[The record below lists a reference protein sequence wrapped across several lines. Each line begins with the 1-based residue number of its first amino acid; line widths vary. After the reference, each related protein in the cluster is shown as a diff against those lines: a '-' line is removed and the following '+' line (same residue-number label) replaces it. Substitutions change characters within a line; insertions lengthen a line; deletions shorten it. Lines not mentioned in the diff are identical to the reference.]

1 MKRRE
6 LLKLGAVATAATTLP
21 FEVGCA
27 VPPQAATTT
36 RSPTA
41 PTDFLAKLDGQLAS
55 MAGADFVHRFI
66 RDQMKTE
73 PTQQQQAKLHES
85 DAMFRR
91 MLRTLLITQGF
102 RDEPAE
108 TQFDPAVQARMFDHM
123 DEVGS
128 TVFEVLD
135 MIGSLS
141 AEHRVK
147 LKNTLKA
154 QPDLPMAIAEAIDAQ
169 ASRAGVSGK
178 RRLQLR
184 QMMMTATFRLRHG
197 DPNTL
202 IDEYVAKVER
212 VRVSG
217 SADAKAL
224 DLAQKMGERAF
235 WKYQQHLAQDGGT
248 QPTTPATPAPVP
260 AGADPAAVDA
270 APPPPPPPS
279 AMRPPGSVAPAPM
292 QPLPPVKPK
301 HEGARPGTGAMH
313 AAGYMMGIGV
323 VTFGI
328 SAALVD
334 SSDAFLIGLTVGALL
349 FAIGLVTLI
358 VGAIIYSANDDW

>member
-6 LLKLGAVATAATTLP
+6 LLKLGAVATAASQLP
-21 FEVGCA
+21 LEAGCV

-41 PTDFLAKLDGQLAS
+41 PADFLAKLDGQLAS
-55 MAGADFVHRFI
+55 MDGADFVHRFM

-73 PTQQQQAKLHES
+73 PTPKQQAKLQES

-102 RDEPAE
+102 RDEQPE

-128 TVFEVLD
+128 TVFEVSD

-224 DLAQKMGERAF
+224 DLAQ
-235 WKYQQHLAQDGGT
+235 
-248 QPTTPATPAPVP
+248 
-260 AGADPAAVDA
+260 
-270 APPPPPPPS
+270 
-279 AMRPPGSVAPAPM
+279 
-292 QPLPPVKPK
+292 
-301 HEGARPGTGAMH
+301 
-313 AAGYMMGIGV
+313 
-323 VTFGI
+323 
-328 SAALVD
+328 
-334 SSDAFLIGLTVGALL
+334 
-349 FAIGLVTLI
+349 
-358 VGAIIYSANDDW
+358 

>member
-6 LLKLGAVATAATTLP
+6 LLKLGAVATAATQLP
-21 FEVGCA
+21 FETGCA
-27 VPPQAATTT
+27 LPPQAATT

-55 MAGADFVHRFI
+55 MDGADFVHRFM
-66 RDQMKTE
+66 RGQMNTE
-73 PTQQQQAKLHES
+73 PTPKQQAKLQES

-102 RDEPAE
+102 RDEQPE

-128 TVFEVLD
+128 TVFEVSD

-248 QPTTPATPAPVP
+248 QPTTPAAAAPY
-260 AGADPAAVDA
+260 DPA
-270 APPPPPPPS
+270 APPPPPPPM
-279 AMRPPGSVAPAPM
+279 APPGSVAPMPM
-292 QPLPPVKPK
+292 RPLPPAKEK

-328 SAALVD
+328 SLALVD

-358 VGAIIYSANDDW
+358 VGAIIYASNDDW

>member
-6 LLKLGAVATAATTLP
+6 LLKLGAVATAATQLP
-21 FEVGCA
+21 LDAGCV
-27 VPPQAATTT
+27 VPPAATTT

-41 PTDFLAKLDGQLAS
+41 PADFLAKLDGQLAGVD
-55 MAGADFVHRFI
+55 GADFVDRFM
-66 RDQMKTE
+66 RPRMETE
-73 PTQQQQAKLHES
+73 PSPKQQAMLKER

-91 MLRTLLITQGF
+91 MLRTLIITQGF
-102 RDEPAE
+102 RDEEPE
-108 TQFDPAVQARMFDHM
+108 TQFDPQVQARMFSHM

-128 TVFEVLD
+128 TVFEVSD

-141 AEHRVK
+141 SDHRAK
-147 LKNTLKA
+147 LKRTLKA
-154 QPDLPMAIAEAIDAQ
+154 QPDLPMAIAEAIDSQ
-169 ASRAGVSGK
+169 ASRAGISGK

-184 QMMMTATFRLRHG
+184 QMMANATFRLRHG

-235 WKYQQHLAQDGGT
+235 WKYQQHLAQDAGT
-248 QPTTPATPAPVP
+248 QPNTPPT
-260 AGADPAAVDA
+260 A
-270 APPPPPPPS
+270 APPPTSGDPAAEAAGLEPTI
-279 AMRPPGSVAPAPM
+279 APPGSVAPAPM
-292 QPLPPVKPK
+292 RPLPPVKEK

-323 VTFGI
+323 VTFGL

-334 SSDAFLIGLTVGALL
+334 TSDAFLIGLTVGALL

-358 VGAIIYSANDDW
+358 VGAIIYAANDDW

>member
-1 MKRRE
+1 
-6 LLKLGAVATAATTLP
+6 VPPHAATT
-21 FEVGCA
+21 V
-27 VPPQAATTT
+27 

-41 PTDFLAKLDGQLAS
+41 PSDFLTKLDGQLAS
-55 MAGADFVHRFI
+55 MDGADFVHRFI
-66 RDQMKTE
+66 RDQVKTE
-73 PTQQQQAKLHES
+73 PTPKQRAKLQDS

-128 TVFEVLD
+128 TVFEVSD

-154 QPDLPMAIAEAIDAQ
+154 KPDLPMAIAEAIDAQ

-235 WKYQQHLAQDGGT
+235 WKYQQHLAQDSGR
-248 QPTTPATPAPVP
+248 QPPATPATPAPLP
-260 AGADPAAVDA
+260 PGADPAAVDA
-270 APPPPPPPS
+270 GLRPPPPPPPPL
-279 AMRPPGSVAPAPM
+279 APPGSIAPAPM
-292 QPLPPVKPK
+292 RPLPPVKEK

-349 FAIGLVTLI
+349 FAIGLITLI
-358 VGAIIYSANDDW
+358 VGAIMYSANDDW